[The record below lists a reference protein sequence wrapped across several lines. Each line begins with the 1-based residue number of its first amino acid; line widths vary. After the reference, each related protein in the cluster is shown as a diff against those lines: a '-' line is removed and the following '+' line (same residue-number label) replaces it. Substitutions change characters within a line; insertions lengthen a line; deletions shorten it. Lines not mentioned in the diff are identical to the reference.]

1 MAILADSFYYQELRI
16 DTINTRVFA
25 DLVAKEGDANGR
37 GLLVTLTENGLMK
50 DTTGITLILKW
61 EHTSVGNQGLDN
73 FEAVDPSK
81 GLYKITYP
89 TEMLNRGTVR
99 AFIQIIDSGK
109 LAGTRNIEITVDRG
123 VGDDTAIASSNSFTA
138 LAQALIDVNS
148 NNSALSA
155 RITSVE
161 QELAATVNDIDTSLT
176 PRILSVEQDLVAVKS
191 TDTSHA
197 SRILS
202 VEQQLAETGKRINN
216 FSPILQFKTDNTTGF
231 QFDKTNAAMIAHKNS
246 YSTVPLTI
254 DLLIGMG
261 AETLD
266 FTGVTELMLASK
278 SNSWALKISPDGKFA
293 GDVFKAGANWAGA
306 ITSKTQSNF
315 HLLKETTIESYG
327 VSQGITTDGA
337 YLYTSNNRLDMNSY
351 NVHKRKLDG
360 TLIKG
365 IVLDVGYTH
374 PCGMCTVG
382 GLLYVPA
389 NNYPNN
395 VVDHRIYVIDTLDMS
410 IVDEIQLTLN
420 SGGGI
425 SGLAYN
431 NGYFYACDWQ
441 TGANTNIYIY
451 DNAFNLV
458 ATKQID
464 TRNVQGIDISGNT
477 LIAVSVTEESIIT
490 YDLATM
496 IRRRKYT
503 CYSTIE
509 KEDICITAE
518 GTILNGDVSTIREY
532 AFAESPPTVDYA
544 AEHYERLTL
553 TIASSGGTVTYKLYR
568 NGLLQGQN
576 SFVGTLN
583 NLSSYGLGIN
593 GNIGFT
599 KTAKFKLKALGIS
612 NSILVPTKNIKEV
625 MDKSRYG
632 TLYVDGFITSD
643 TIKDNS
649 TTPSA
654 IAITGSIKNANIFEL

>member
-1 MAILADSFYYQELRI
+1 M
-16 DTINTRVFA
+16 TR
-25 DLVAKEGDANGR
+25 KIQHRR
-37 GLLVTLTENGLMK
+37 GLEANIVALDEGELGFTTDTKKLFVGTAAGNKELLTE
-50 DTTGITLILKW
+50 D
-61 EHTSVGNQGLDN
+61 
-73 FEAVDPSK
+73 
-81 GLYKITYP
+81 
-89 TEMLNRGTVR
+89 
-99 AFIQIIDSGK
+99 
-109 LAGTRNIEITVDRG
+109 
-123 VGDDTAIASSNSFTA
+123 
-138 LAQALIDVNS
+138 
-148 NNSALSA
+148 
-155 RITSVE
+155 
-161 QELAATVNDIDTSLT
+161 
-176 PRILSVEQDLVAVKS
+176 
-191 TDTSHA
+191 
-197 SRILS
+197 S
-202 VEQQLAETGKRINN
+202 VEQQLTETGKQINN

-231 QFDKTNAAMIAHKNS
+231 QFDKTNSAMIAHKNS

-266 FTGVTELMLASK
+266 FTEVTELMLASK

-293 GDVFKAGANWAGA
+293 GDVYKAGANWAGA
-306 ITSKTQSNF
+306 ISSKTQSNF
-315 HLLKETTIESYG
+315 HLLKETAIESYG

-389 NNYPNN
+389 NNYPNG
-395 VVDHRIYVIDTLDMS
+395 VVDHRIYVINTLDMS
-410 IVDEIQLTLN
+410 IVDKIQLTLN

-431 NGYFYACDWQ
+431 NGYFYVCDWQ

-458 ATKQID
+458 GTKQID

-496 IRRRKYT
+496 TRRRKYT

-509 KEDICITAE
+509 KEDICITAQ

-532 AFAESPPTVDYA
+532 AFAESPPNVTYA

-568 NGLLQGQN
+568 NGLLQSQN

-583 NLSSYGLGIN
+583 NLTSYGLGIN

-612 NSILVPTKNIKEV
+612 NSILVPTENMKEV

-643 TIKDNS
+643 KIKDNS

>member
-1 MAILADSFYYQELRI
+1 MVLADSFYYQPIRI
-16 DTINTRVFA
+16 DTINTRVYA
-25 DLVAKEGDANGR
+25 DLLAKEGDANGR

-50 DTTGITLILKW
+50 DTSGITLILKW
-61 EHTSVGNQGLDN
+61 EHMSVGNQGLDN

-89 TEMLNRGTVR
+89 TEMLNRGKVR

-123 VGDDTAIASSNSFTA
+123 VGDDTAIVSSNSFTA

-155 RITSVE
+155 RILSVE

-176 PRILSVEQDLVAVKS
+176 PRITSVEQDLVAVKS
-191 TDTSHA
+191 ADTAHA
-197 SRILS
+197 SRITS
-202 VEQQLAETGKRINN
+202 VEQELTETGKRINN

-231 QFDKTNAAMIAHKNS
+231 QFDKTNAAMIAHKDS

-315 HLLKETTIESYG
+315 HLLKETAIESYG

-389 NNYPNN
+389 NNYPNG
-395 VVDHRIYVIDTLDMS
+395 VVDHRIYVINTLDMS
-410 IVDEIQLTLN
+410 IVDKIQLTLN

-431 NGYFYACDWQ
+431 NGYFYVCDWQ

-458 ATKQID
+458 GTKQID

-496 IRRRKYT
+496 TRRRKYT

-509 KEDICITAE
+509 KEDICITAQ

-532 AFAESPPTVDYA
+532 AFAESPPNVTYA

-568 NGLLQGQN
+568 NGLLQSQN

-583 NLSSYGLGIN
+583 NLTSYGLGIN

-612 NSILVPTKNIKEV
+612 NSILVPTENMKEV

-643 TIKDNS
+643 KIKDNS